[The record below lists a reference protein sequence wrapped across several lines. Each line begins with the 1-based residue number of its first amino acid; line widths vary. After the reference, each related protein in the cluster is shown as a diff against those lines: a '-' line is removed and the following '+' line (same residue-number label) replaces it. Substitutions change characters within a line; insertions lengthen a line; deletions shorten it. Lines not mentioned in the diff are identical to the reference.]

1 MCALQKQYDFFK
13 RNMSSLLEDYDGK
26 YLVIPESLEV
36 KAFDTISEAYVY
48 GAKTYGLGKFL
59 RSSPM
64 PRKSLI
70 CNLKRQ
76 KSIHL
81 RFLRELFYF
90 HLFSFRNCLI
100 DRRTLI

>member
-59 RSSPM
+59 LQECNDNADNICHCSRIDQHQSCRSQNNSEY
-64 PRKSLI
+64 RI
-70 CNLKRQ
+70 Q
-76 KSIHL
+76 
-81 RFLRELFYF
+81 
-90 HLFSFRNCLI
+90 
-100 DRRTLI
+100 